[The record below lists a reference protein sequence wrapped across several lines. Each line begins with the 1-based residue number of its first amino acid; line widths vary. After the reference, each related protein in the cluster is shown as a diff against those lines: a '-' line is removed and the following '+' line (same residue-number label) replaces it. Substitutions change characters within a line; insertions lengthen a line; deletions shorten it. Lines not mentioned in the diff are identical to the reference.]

1 MTEPKN
7 HHNNARRASSGI
19 PGAHQPAEAIAQTLR
34 KRLTR
39 DFPDENEHQFSELL
53 ARLEQAE
60 KKDLS

>member
-19 PGAHQPAEAIAQTLR
+19 PGAHQPAEAIAKALR
-34 KRLTR
+34 KRLTK
-39 DFPDENEHQFSELL
+39 DSPDENEDQFSELL

-60 KKDLS
+60 KGSNH

>member
-7 HHNNARRASSGI
+7 HHNNARRASRGI
-19 PGAHQPAEAIAQTLR
+19 PGTHQSAEAIAESLR